1 LPFGHL
7 KMNSPNGRIT
17 ETMFW
22 LREEAV
28 MGLGKSD

>member
-1 LPFGHL
+1 V
-7 KMNSPNGRIT
+7 NSPNERITIT

-28 MGLGKSD
+28 MGLAKSD